1 MKLFDLYI
9 FKNILQSALVV
20 LLIFLALLG
29 FLEFIAQAD
38 DVGVGTYGVSQA
50 IQYSLLKL
58 PSSIFQLM
66 PIIVLIGSLLALGNM
81 SKNSELL
88 VLLTSGFSLQRMSIS
103 VFFSG
108 IVLCFFTA
116 SIGEYISPKMERYAD
131 QYRTINKYQYS
142 RLGNTGGIWLR
153 EGDKIININLLNENK
168 SFGNVSIYQLAENNK
183 LSKISRASSAG
194 IDDFNQWILSNLS
207 ETVFNNDGING
218 NYSRYKIE
226 KTKLNRD
233 LVNLT
238 IVKSEN
244 LNIVELYRFISYL
257 DGNEL
262 DSSPYRMV
270 FHSRIASLL
279 AIPIMCL
286 LALPFSLGFLRKK
299 GIGYRIILGVMIG
312 LVYFLVQQTLAES
325 AAVYNFEPFLVGW
338 SPTLLLTILVFSLF
352 RVIKQY
358 N

>member
-9 FKNILQSALVV
+9 LKNILQSVLVV
-20 LLIFLALLG
+20 LFIFLALLG
-29 FLEFIAQAD
+29 FIEFIAQAD
-38 DVGVGTYGVSQA
+38 DIGIGSYGLNQA

-58 PSSIFQLM
+58 PSAIFQLM
-66 PIIVLIGSLLALGNM
+66 PIIILIGSLLALGDM

-88 VLLTSGFSLQRMSIS
+88 VLLTSGVSLQRMCVSI
-103 VFFSG
+103 FFSG

-142 RLGNTGGIWLR
+142 RLGDTGGIWLR
-153 EGDKIININLLNENK
+153 EGDKIIHINLLKENK
-168 SFGNVSIYQLAENNK
+168 SFGNVSIYQLAGHNK

-194 IDDFNQWILSNLS
+194 IDDYNQWILSNLS
-207 ETVFNNDGING
+207 ETVFDSDGITDD
-218 NYSRYKIE
+218 YSRYKIE

-238 IVKSEN
+238 IVKSED
-244 LNIVELYRFISYL
+244 LNIVELYRFINYL
-257 DGNEL
+257 DSNDL

-299 GIGYRIILGVMIG
+299 GIGFRIMLGVMIG
-312 LVYFLVQQTLAES
+312 LFYFLLQRTLAES
-325 AAVYNFEPFLVGW
+325 AVFYNFEPFLVGW
-338 SPTLLLTILVFSLF
+338 SPILLLIIFVFSLF
-352 RVIKQY
+352 KVIKQY

>member
-9 FKNILQSALVV
+9 FKNILQSVLVV
-20 LLIFLALLG
+20 LFIFLALLG
-29 FLEFIAQAD
+29 FIEFIAKAD
-38 DVGVGTYGVSQA
+38 DIGIGNYGLNQA

-58 PSSIFQLM
+58 PSAIFQLM
-66 PIIVLIGSLLALGNM
+66 PIIILIGSLLALGDM

-88 VLLTSGFSLQRMSIS
+88 VLLTSGVSLQRMCVS

-108 IVLCFFTA
+108 MVLCFLTA

-142 RLGNTGGIWLR
+142 KLGKTGDIWLR

-168 SFGNVSIYQLAENNK
+168 SFGNVSIYQLAGNNK

-194 IDDFNQWILSNLS
+194 IDDYNQWILSNLS
-207 ETVFNNDGING
+207 ETVFNSDGITDD
-218 NYSRYKIE
+218 YSRYKIE

-238 IVKSEN
+238 IVKSED
-244 LNIVELYRFISYL
+244 LNIVELYRFINYL
-257 DGNEL
+257 DSNDL

-286 LALPFSLGFLRKK
+286 FALPFSLGFLRKK

-312 LVYFLVQQTLAES
+312 LLYFLLQQTLAES
-325 AAVYNFEPFLVGW
+325 AVVYNFEPFLVGW
-338 SPTLLLTILVFSLF
+338 SPILLLIILVSSLF

>member
-9 FKNILQSALVV
+9 LKNILQSVLVV
-20 LLIFLALLG
+20 LFIFLALLG
-29 FLEFIAQAD
+29 FIEFIAQAD
-38 DVGVGTYGVSQA
+38 DIGIGSYGLNQA

-58 PSSIFQLM
+58 PSAIFQLM
-66 PIIVLIGSLLALGNM
+66 PIIILIGSLLALGDM

-88 VLLTSGFSLQRMSIS
+88 VLLTSGVSFQRMGIS

-142 RLGNTGGIWLR
+142 RLGDTGGIWLR
-153 EGDKIININLLNENK
+153 EGDKIIHINLLKENK
-168 SFGNVSIYQLAENNK
+168 SFGNVSIYQLAGHNK

-194 IDDFNQWILSNLS
+194 IDDYNQWILSNLS
-207 ETVFNNDGING
+207 ETVFDSDGITDD
-218 NYSRYKIE
+218 YSRYKIE

-238 IVKSEN
+238 IVKSED
-244 LNIVELYRFISYL
+244 LNIVELYRFINYL
-257 DGNEL
+257 DSNDL

-299 GIGYRIILGVMIG
+299 GIGFRIMLGVMIG
-312 LVYFLVQQTLAES
+312 LFYFLLQRTLTES
-325 AAVYNFEPFLVGW
+325 AVVYNFEPFLVGW
-338 SPTLLLTILVFSLF
+338 SPILLLIIFVFSLF
-352 RVIKQY
+352 KVIKQY

>member
-9 FKNILQSALVV
+9 FKNILQSVLVV
-20 LLIFLALLG
+20 LFIFLALLG
-29 FLEFIAQAD
+29 FIEFIAQAD
-38 DVGVGTYGVSQA
+38 DVGVGTYGLNQA

-58 PSSIFQLM
+58 PSAIFQLM
-66 PIIVLIGSLLALGNM
+66 PIIILIGSLLALGDM

-88 VLLTSGFSLQRMSIS
+88 VLLTSGVSLQRMCVS

-108 IVLCFFTA
+108 MVLCFLTI
-116 SIGEYISPKMERYAD
+116 SVGEYISPKMERYAD

-183 LSKISRASSAG
+183 LLKISRASSAG
-194 IDDFNQWILSNLS
+194 IDDYNQWILSNLS
-207 ETVFNNDGING
+207 ETIFNSDGITDD
-218 NYSRYKIE
+218 YSRYKIE

-238 IVKSEN
+238 IVKSED
-244 LNIVELYRFISYL
+244 LNIVELYRFINYL
-257 DGNEL
+257 DSNDL

-286 LALPFSLGFLRKK
+286 LALPFSLGFLRKR

-312 LVYFLVQQTLAES
+312 LLYFLLQQTLAES
-325 AAVYNFEPFLVGW
+325 AVVYNFEPFLVGW
-338 SPTLLLTILVFSLF
+338 SPILLLVILVFSLF

>member
-9 FKNILQSALVV
+9 FKNILQSVLVV
-20 LLIFLALLG
+20 LFIFLALLG
-29 FLEFIAQAD
+29 FIEFIAQAD
-38 DVGVGTYGVSQA
+38 DVGVGTYGLNQA

-66 PIIVLIGSLLALGNM
+66 PIIILIGSLLALGDM

-88 VLLTSGFSLQRMSIS
+88 VLLTSGVSLQRMCVS

-108 IVLCFFTA
+108 MVLCFLTI
-116 SIGEYISPKMERYAD
+116 SVGEYISPKMERYAD

-183 LSKISRASSAG
+183 LLKISRASSAG
-194 IDDFNQWILSNLS
+194 IDDYNQWILSNLS
-207 ETVFNNDGING
+207 ETIFNSDGITDD
-218 NYSRYKIE
+218 YSRYKIE

-238 IVKSEN
+238 IVKSED
-244 LNIVELYRFISYL
+244 LNIVELYRFINYL
-257 DGNEL
+257 DSNDL

-286 LALPFSLGFLRKK
+286 LALPFSLGFLRKR

-312 LVYFLVQQTLAES
+312 LLYFLLQQTLAES
-325 AAVYNFEPFLVGW
+325 AVVYNFEPFLVGW
-338 SPTLLLTILVFSLF
+338 SPILLLVILVFSLF

>member
-9 FKNILQSALVV
+9 FKNILQSVLVV
-20 LLIFLALLG
+20 LFIFLALLG
-29 FLEFIAQAD
+29 FIEFIAQAD
-38 DVGVGTYGVSQA
+38 DIGTGNYGLNQA

-58 PSSIFQLM
+58 PSAIFQLM
-66 PIIVLIGSLLALGNM
+66 PIIILIGSLLALGDM

-88 VLLTSGFSLQRMSIS
+88 VLLTSGVSLQRMCVS

-108 IVLCFFTA
+108 MVLCILTV

-207 ETVFNNDGING
+207 ETVFNNDGIND

>member
-9 FKNILQSALVV
+9 FKNILQSVLVV
-20 LLIFLALLG
+20 LFIFLALLG
-29 FLEFIAQAD
+29 FIEFIAQAD
-38 DVGVGTYGVSQA
+38 DIGIGSYGLNQA

-58 PSSIFQLM
+58 PSAIFQLM
-66 PIIVLIGSLLALGNM
+66 PIIILIGSLLALGDM

-88 VLLTSGFSLQRMSIS
+88 VLLTSGVSFQRMGIS

-142 RLGNTGGIWLR
+142 RLGDTGGIWLR
-153 EGDKIININLLNENK
+153 EGDKIIHINLLKENK
-168 SFGNVSIYQLAENNK
+168 SFGNVSIYQLAGHNK

-194 IDDFNQWILSNLS
+194 IDDYNQWILSNLS
-207 ETVFNNDGING
+207 ETVFDSYGITDD
-218 NYSRYKIE
+218 YSRYKIE

-238 IVKSEN
+238 IVKSED
-244 LNIVELYRFISYL
+244 LNIVELYRFINYL
-257 DGNEL
+257 DSNDL

-286 LALPFSLGFLRKK
+286 FALPFSLGFLRKK
-299 GIGYRIILGVMIG
+299 GIGFRIMLGVMIG
-312 LVYFLVQQTLAES
+312 LFYFLLQRTLAES
-325 AAVYNFEPFLVGW
+325 AVVYNFEPFLVGW
-338 SPTLLLTILVFSLF
+338 SPILLLIVLVFGLF
-352 RVIKQY
+352 KVIKQY

>member
-9 FKNILQSALVV
+9 FKNILQSVLVV
-20 LLIFLALLG
+20 LFIFLALLG
-29 FLEFIAQAD
+29 FIEFIAQAD
-38 DVGVGTYGVSQA
+38 DIGIGNYGLNQA

-58 PSSIFQLM
+58 PSAIFQLM
-66 PIIVLIGSLLALGNM
+66 PIIILIGSLLALGDM

-88 VLLTSGFSLQRMSIS
+88 VLLTSGVSLQRMCVS

-108 IVLCFFTA
+108 MVLCFLTA

-142 RLGNTGGIWLR
+142 RLGNAGGIWLR
-153 EGDKIININLLNENK
+153 EGDKIININLLKENK
-168 SFGNVSIYQLAENNK
+168 SFGNVSIYQLAGNNK

-194 IDDFNQWILSNLS
+194 IDDYNQWILSNLS
-207 ETVFNNDGING
+207 ETVFNSDGITDD
-218 NYSRYKIE
+218 YSRYKIE

-238 IVKSEN
+238 IVKSED
-244 LNIVELYRFISYL
+244 LNIVELYRFINYL
-257 DGNEL
+257 DSNDL

-286 LALPFSLGFLRKK
+286 FALPFSLGFLRKK
-299 GIGYRIILGVMIG
+299 GIGFRIISGVMIG
-312 LVYFLVQQTLAES
+312 LLYFLLQQTLAES
-325 AAVYNFEPFLVGW
+325 AVVYNFEPFLVGW
-338 SPTLLLTILVFSLF
+338 LPILLLIILVFSFF

>member
-88 VLLTSGFSLQRMSIS
+88 VLLTSGVSLQRMGIS
-103 VFFSG
+103 VIFSG
-108 IVLCFFTA
+108 IVLCFFTV

-207 ETVFNNDGING
+207 ETVFNNDGIND

>member
-1 MKLFDLYI
+1 VLF
-9 FKNILQSALVV
+9 
-20 LLIFLALLG
+20 IFLALLG
-29 FLEFIAQAD
+29 FIEFIAQAD
-38 DVGVGTYGVSQA
+38 DVGVGTYGLNQA

-207 ETVFNNDGING
+207 ETVFNNDGIND

>member
-20 LLIFLALLG
+20 LLIFLTLLG

-38 DVGVGTYGVSQA
+38 DVGVGTYGLNQA

-207 ETVFNNDGING
+207 ETVFNNDGIND

-286 LALPFSLGFLRKK
+286 FALPFSLGLLRKK
-299 GIGYRIILGVMIG
+299 GIGYRIILGIMIG
-312 LVYFLVQQTLAES
+312 LLYFLLQQTLAES
-325 AAVYNFEPFLVGW
+325 AVVYNLEPFLVGW
-338 SPTLLLTILVFSLF
+338 LPILLLIILVFSFF

>member
-9 FKNILQSALVV
+9 LKNILQSVLVV
-20 LLIFLALLG
+20 LFIFLALLG

-38 DVGVGTYGVSQA
+38 DIGIGSYGLNQA

-58 PSSIFQLM
+58 PSAIFQLM
-66 PIIVLIGSLLALGNM
+66 PIIILIGSLLALGDM

-88 VLLTSGFSLQRMSIS
+88 VLLTSGVSFQRMGIS

-142 RLGNTGGIWLR
+142 RLGDTGGIWLR
-153 EGDKIININLLNENK
+153 EGDKIIHINLLKENK
-168 SFGNVSIYQLAENNK
+168 SFGNVSIYQLAGHNK

-194 IDDFNQWILSNLS
+194 IDDYNQWILSNLS
-207 ETVFNNDGING
+207 ETVFDSDGITDD
-218 NYSRYKIE
+218 YSRYKIE

-238 IVKSEN
+238 IVKSED
-244 LNIVELYRFISYL
+244 LNIVELYRFINYL
-257 DGNEL
+257 DSNDL

-286 LALPFSLGFLRKK
+286 FALPFSLGLLRKK
-299 GIGYRIILGVMIG
+299 GIGYRIILGIMIG
-312 LVYFLVQQTLAES
+312 LLYFLLQQTLAES
-325 AAVYNFEPFLVGW
+325 AVVYNLEPFLVGW
-338 SPTLLLTILVFSLF
+338 LPILLLIILVFSFF

>member
-9 FKNILQSALVV
+9 FKNILQSVLVV
-20 LLIFLALLG
+20 LFIFLALLG
-29 FLEFIAQAD
+29 FIEFIAQAD
-38 DVGVGTYGVSQA
+38 DIGIGNYGLNQA

-58 PSSIFQLM
+58 PSAIFQLM
-66 PIIVLIGSLLALGNM
+66 PIIILIGSLLALGDM

-88 VLLTSGFSLQRMSIS
+88 VLLTSGVSLQRMCVS

-108 IVLCFFTA
+108 MVLCILTVI
-116 SIGEYISPKMERYAD
+116 IGEYISPKMERYAD

-194 IDDFNQWILSNLS
+194 IDDYNQWILSNLS
-207 ETVFNNDGING
+207 ETVFNSDGITDD
-218 NYSRYKIE
+218 YSRYKIE

-238 IVKSEN
+238 IVKSED
-244 LNIVELYRFISYL
+244 LNIVELYRFINYL
-257 DGNEL
+257 DSNDL

-286 LALPFSLGFLRKK
+286 FALPFSLGFLRKK

-312 LVYFLVQQTLAES
+312 LLYFLLQQTLAES
-325 AAVYNFEPFLVGW
+325 AVVYNLEPFLVGW
-338 SPTLLLTILVFSLF
+338 LPILLLIILVFSFF

>member
-20 LLIFLALLG
+20 LLIFLTLLG

-38 DVGVGTYGVSQA
+38 DVGVGTYGLNQA

-131 QYRTINKYQYS
+131 QYRAINKYQYS

-207 ETVFNNDGING
+207 ETVFNNDGIND

>member
-20 LLIFLALLG
+20 LLIFLTLLG

-38 DVGVGTYGVSQA
+38 DVGVGTYGLNQA

-88 VLLTSGFSLQRMSIS
+88 VLLTSGVSLQRMGIS
-103 VFFSG
+103 VLFSG
-108 IVLCFFTA
+108 IALCFLTA

-153 EGDKIININLLNENK
+153 EEGKIININLLNENK

-207 ETVFNNDGING
+207 ETVFNNDGIND

>member
-9 FKNILQSALVV
+9 FKNILQSVLVV
-20 LLIFLALLG
+20 LFIFLALLG

-38 DVGVGTYGVSQA
+38 DIGIGSYGLNQA

-58 PSSIFQLM
+58 PSAIFQLM
-66 PIIVLIGSLLALGNM
+66 PIIILIGSLLALGDM

-88 VLLTSGFSLQRMSIS
+88 VLLTSGVSLQRMCVSI
-103 VFFSG
+103 FFSG

-142 RLGNTGGIWLR
+142 RLGDTGGIWLR
-153 EGDKIININLLNENK
+153 EGDKIIHINLLKENK
-168 SFGNVSIYQLAENNK
+168 SFGNVSIYQLAGHNK

-194 IDDFNQWILSNLS
+194 IDDYNQWILSNLS
-207 ETVFNNDGING
+207 ETVFDSDGITDD
-218 NYSRYKIE
+218 YSRYKIE

-238 IVKSEN
+238 IVKSED
-244 LNIVELYRFISYL
+244 LNIVELYRFINYL
-257 DGNEL
+257 DSNDL

-286 LALPFSLGFLRKK
+286 FALPFSLGFLRKK
-299 GIGYRIILGVMIG
+299 GIGFRIISGVMIG
-312 LVYFLVQQTLAES
+312 LLYFLLQQTLAES
-325 AAVYNFEPFLVGW
+325 AVVYNLEPFLVGW
-338 SPTLLLTILVFSLF
+338 LPILLLIILVFSFF

>member
-9 FKNILQSALVV
+9 FKNILQSVLVV
-20 LLIFLALLG
+20 LFIFLALLG

-38 DVGVGTYGVSQA
+38 DIGIGSYGLNQA

-58 PSSIFQLM
+58 PSAIFQLM
-66 PIIVLIGSLLALGNM
+66 PIIILIGSLLALGDM

-88 VLLTSGFSLQRMSIS
+88 VLLTSGVSLQRMCVSI
-103 VFFSG
+103 FFSG

-142 RLGNTGGIWLR
+142 RLGDTGGIWLR
-153 EGDKIININLLNENK
+153 EGDKIIHINLLKENK
-168 SFGNVSIYQLAENNK
+168 SFGNVSIYQLAGHNK

-194 IDDFNQWILSNLS
+194 IDDYNQWILSNLS
-207 ETVFNNDGING
+207 ETVFDSDGITDD
-218 NYSRYKIE
+218 YSRYKIE

-238 IVKSEN
+238 IVKSED
-244 LNIVELYRFISYL
+244 LNIVELYRFINYL
-257 DGNEL
+257 DSNDL

-286 LALPFSLGFLRKK
+286 FALPFSLGLLRKK
-299 GIGYRIILGVMIG
+299 GIGYRIILGIMIG
-312 LVYFLVQQTLAES
+312 LLYFLLQQTLAES
-325 AAVYNFEPFLVGW
+325 AVVYNLEPFLVGW
-338 SPTLLLTILVFSLF
+338 LPILLLIILVFSFF

>member
-9 FKNILQSALVV
+9 FKNILQSVLVV
-20 LLIFLALLG
+20 LFIFLALLG
-29 FLEFIAQAD
+29 FIEFIAQAD
-38 DVGVGTYGVSQA
+38 DVGVGTYGLNQA

-66 PIIVLIGSLLALGNM
+66 PIIILIGSLLALGDM

-88 VLLTSGFSLQRMSIS
+88 VLLTSGVSLQRMCVS

-108 IVLCFFTA
+108 MVLCFLTA

-183 LSKISRASSAG
+183 LLKISRASSAG
-194 IDDFNQWILSNLS
+194 IDDYNQWILSNLS
-207 ETVFNNDGING
+207 ETIFNSDGITDD
-218 NYSRYKIE
+218 YSRYKIE

-238 IVKSEN
+238 IVKSED
-244 LNIVELYRFISYL
+244 LNIVELYRFINYL
-257 DGNEL
+257 DSNDL

-286 LALPFSLGFLRKK
+286 LALPFSLGFLRKR

-312 LVYFLVQQTLAES
+312 LLYFLLQQTLAES
-325 AAVYNFEPFLVGW
+325 AVVYNFEPFLVGW
-338 SPTLLLTILVFSLF
+338 SPILLLVILVFSLF